1 MEVMEANALPCEDT
15 VVARALACPELEGWK
30 PIANTVR
37 LDHMS
42 TTVMQDSSR
51 SPAQV
56 KDGGDSETARE
67 SKPVGPP
74 AANATAAGSSAA
86 PALRGGASSGEA
98 KPAGRSIGH
107 AHAMKALFESSDVS
121 IKRGDETRVMSRA
134 QEALAEIHR
143 KTNPPPRAPQPTP
156 ASVPPTA
163 SPSSR
168 PPAPRVDAVLWLVLA
183 VGLFAIAGWMVAYG
197 L

>member
-1 MEVMEANALPCEDT
+1 
-15 VVARALACPELEGWK
+15 
-30 PIANTVR
+30 
-37 LDHMS
+37 MS
-42 TTVMQDSSR
+42 TTVMQDPSR

-67 SKPVGPP
+67 TKPAGPP
-74 AANATAAGSSAA
+74 APSAPPAGHGTA
-86 PALRGGASSGEA
+86 PALRGGASSGPA
-98 KPAGRSIGH
+98 KPPGRSIGH

-156 ASVPPTA
+156 ASLPTTK
-163 SPSSR
+163 SLSSR

>member
-1 MEVMEANALPCEDT
+1 
-15 VVARALACPELEGWK
+15 
-30 PIANTVR
+30 
-37 LDHMS
+37 MS

-67 SKPVGPP
+67 SKPAGPP
-74 AANATAAGSSAA
+74 TPSTAPTGSGTA
-86 PALRGGASSGEA
+86 PALRGDASSGEA
-98 KPAGRSIGH
+98 KPAGRGVGH
-107 AHAMKALFESSDVS
+107 AHAMNAMKALFESSDVS

-156 ASVPPTA
+156 TSVPPTG
-163 SPSSR
+163 SLSSR